1 MPAGRDTRREAARV
15 RRLSPLQTVEDQS
28 QAWGICLHS
37 CTWREG
43 LAPSWKTELQS
54 ASLCDLPEDLSP
66 LSINGSHLNEG
77 RVDLPAMHREHL
89 LDGTEGA
96 EDDAGLHV
104 DEAPAPHGLDHL
116 RIEQLRQ
123 RHPARFRRRATSSAA
138 WWLDPLA
145 KVR

>member
-1 MPAGRDTRREAARV
+1 MLARRDTRREAARV

-66 LSINGSHLNEG
+66 LSINGSHFDKSGVDGPATGRQDLLNG
-77 RVDLPAMHREHL
+77 QL
-89 LDGTEGA
+89 GA
-96 EDDAGLHV
+96 EH
-104 DEAPAPHGLDHL
+104 
-116 RIEQLRQ
+116 
-123 RHPARFRRRATSSAA
+123 
-138 WWLDPLA
+138 DP
-145 KVR
+145 